1 MILSWWYLYD
11 YDIINIIMILLWWYI
26 DIVDII
32 DIIKKCYYSL
42 SILL

>member
-1 MILSWWYLYD
+1 MILSWWYLYY

-32 DIIKKCYYSL
+32 DIIKKCFYSL

>member
-1 MILSWWYLYD
+1 MILSWWYLYY